1 MRNVM
6 FAALLA
12 STFACSSNSGSSSDT
27 VEATSI
33 AVDTT
38 KVIEPATDNIGKVVV
53 SDTAKKEQ

>member
-1 MRNVM
+1 M